1 MKKML
6 IFMEL
11 IAIAAILLVGHY
23 FFFNIYETKAE
34 AVFLKDSGR
43 NKIYQVKVDLLNSFG
58 MKIPF
63 RKAEFTVQ
71 VTGGQYLI
79 SKMIDDKTLEVT
91 PSKGNKVILKIN
103 CKYNLADE
111 IITIDFK

>member
-11 IAIAAILLVGHY
+11 VAIAAFLLVVHY
-23 FFFNIYETKAE
+23 FFFNVYETKAE
-34 AVFLKDSGR
+34 VVFLKDSGR
-43 NKIYQVKVDLLNSFG
+43 NKIYEVKVDLLNSFG

-63 RKAEFTVQ
+63 RKVDFSVEVKK
-71 VTGGQYLI
+71 GQYMIL
-79 SKMIDDKTLEVT
+79 KMVNNKTLEVT
-91 PSKGNKVILKIN
+91 PVKGEKVVLKIK